1 VVGRRSD
8 AFAGADIAVA
18 GTAPVR
24 HDPRMALLTLDDIH
38 VTIGDRHLLR
48 GVSLVVDEGER
59 IGLLGPNGCGKS
71 TLLRILAGDLVPDS
85 GDRTVRRDLRL
96 GYLPQEPILPA
107 DATIQDVVLKGI
119 AGRDECLA
127 ALDAVHHEMA
137 LPTTS
142 PERLDKLLKEQ
153 QRLDERLDHLGGHDI
168 EHRAEAV
175 LQALGVLRPDARC
188 GPLSGGE
195 KRRVALARLLVSS
208 PDLLLLDEPT
218 NHLDAH
224 VTDWLESFLL
234 DMGTPLVMVTHDR
247 YFLDRLVSRTV
258 EFDNGALF
266 EYDGGYRDYLVQRA
280 LRLEREA
287 KQESARLNTLRRE
300 TEWVKR
306 GPPARTT
313 KAKARI
319 ARHADLV
326 AKAPPPSAAE
336 LEFAIPEGPRLGDF
350 VLRLRGV
357 TKKWGERTVLR
368 PFDLDLGPGDRLGI
382 VGRNGAGKTTLLKMC
397 LGQLAPDAGTVA
409 IGPTVKYAGI
419 DQARSALSPEKTVL
433 QEVAHGNDYVVV
445 GGRAM
450 RVETFL
456 EQFLFPGAMKFA
468 LVGTLSGGERNRVL
482 LARLLCEGGNVL
494 VLDEPTNDLDLASLR
509 ALEDALLAF
518 PGAVIVVS
526 HDRWFLDRIATRVI
540 HLDGDGNARMH
551 EGDLSLLL
559 EKMAAEQAAEDAAA
573 AAAAAAEKAKAAGK
587 AAAAPPRPKKLST
600 REQKELDEL
609 PGRIEAA
616 EAELGKVDAELLDP
630 TVYTAAGRER
640 FERLTQ
646 ARKDLVPKIAQL
658 YARWE
663 ELEAIAAQA
672 KG

>member
-1 VVGRRSD
+1 
-8 AFAGADIAVA
+8 
-18 GTAPVR
+18 
-24 HDPRMALLTLDDIH
+24 MALLTLNDIH

-48 GVSLVVDEGER
+48 GVSVVVNEGER

-71 TLLRILAGDLVPDS
+71 TLLRILAGELVPDT
-85 GDRTVRRDLRL
+85 GDRAVRRDLRL
-96 GYLPQEPILPA
+96 GYLPQEPVLPPQ
-107 DATIQDVVLKGI
+107 ATIQDVVVKGI
-119 AGRDECLA
+119 AGRDEVLRA
-127 ALDAVHHEMA
+127 IDRVHTEMA
-137 LPTTS
+137 SPDTT
-142 PERLDKLLKEQ
+142 PERLDKLLREQ
-153 QRLDERLDHLGGHDI
+153 QRLDERLEHLGGHDI

-175 LQALGVLRPDARC
+175 LQALGVLRPEARC
-188 GPLSGGE
+188 GELSGGE
-195 KRRVALARLLVSS
+195 KRRVALARLLLSS
-208 PDLLLLDEPT
+208 PELLLLDEPT

-258 EFDNGALF
+258 EFDNGRLH
-266 EYDGGYRDYLVQRA
+266 EYEGGYRDYLVQRA
-280 LRLEREA
+280 DRLEREA
-287 KQESARLNTLRRE
+287 KTESARLNTLRRE

-319 ARHADLV
+319 GRHAELV
-326 AKAPPPSAAE
+326 AKAPPPTAAE
-336 LEFAIPEGPRLGDF
+336 LEFSIPEGPRLGDF
-350 VLRLRGV
+350 VLRLRG
-357 TKKWGERTVLR
+357 TGKSYGDRTILK

-397 LGQLAPDAGTVA
+397 LGQLQPDRGTVA

-433 QEVAHGNDYVVV
+433 QEVSNGNDYVFV
-445 GGRAM
+445 GGRAQ

-468 LVGTLSGGERNRVL
+468 LVSSLSGGERNRVL
-482 LARLLCEGGNVL
+482 LARMLCEGGNVL

-518 PGAVIVVS
+518 PGAAIVVS
-526 HDRWFLDRIATRVI
+526 HDRWFLDRVATRVV
-540 HLDGDGNARMH
+540 HLDGSGNARVH
-551 EGDLSLLL
+551 EGDLSLLI
-559 EKMAAEQAAEDAAA
+559 EKMQAEQAAEDAARA
-573 AAAAAAEKAKAAGK
+573 AVVAAEKAKAAGK
-587 AAAAPPRPKKLST
+587 PAAAAPKAKKLSS
-600 REQKELDEL
+600 REQKELEEL
-609 PGRIEAA
+609 PTRIESA
-616 EAELGKVDAELLDP
+616 EQELAKVDAELLDP
-630 TVYTAAGRER
+630 AVYTVAGRDR
-640 FERLTQ
+640 FDRLTQ
-646 ARKDLVPKIAQL
+646 ARKDLPAKIAAL

-663 ELEAIAAQA
+663 ELEALAAQA